1 MAKDKQASEAN
12 KAANLLLEELE
23 QERIREENKKAAA
36 LRKRE
41 KKKAKKLEKQLVTE
55 TKDGDE
61 DKDDSEINGV
71 RDEITEDEK
80 EKTPEGVI
88 EEEMSNLDLNRDSGI
103 DANSQGSAT
112 SNEKDEKSN
121 KKKKKN
127 KKNKEK
133 EKNEKNLEKNKE
145 QASLKA
151 NELEEKENSA
161 PPITEHKSSNSSNN
175 NNNGTSN
182 HTHTQN
188 DISRGESKEKSP
200 EETMERPDSRGVAGP
215 AERLSQPRVP
225 CIEQQDDKV
234 NHDGFIELPAR
245 KGRKGQNRSMVS
257 DNGDMKMSGVVS
269 GANRKAAGIV
279 GAPKAPQNTDAGWKE
294 VCFFL
299 ITNG

>member
-36 LRKRE
+36 QRKRE
-41 KKKAKKLEKQLVTE
+41 RKKQKKLEKQVVDE

-61 DKDDSEINGV
+61 EKDDSEINGA

-88 EEEMSNLDLNRDSGI
+88 EEEMNNLDLNRDSGI

-145 QASLKA
+145 QVSLKV
-151 NELEEKENSA
+151 NEQEEKENSA
-161 PPITEHKSSNSSNN
+161 PSMEHKSSNSSNN
-175 NNNGTSN
+175 NNGTSN
-182 HTHTQN
+182 HPTQN

-200 EETMERPDSRGVAGP
+200 EETVDRPDSRGVVGP
-215 AERLSQPRVP
+215 AERTSQPRVP
-225 CIEQQDDKV
+225 CIEQQDDKL
-234 NHDGFIELPAR
+234 NHDGFIELTAR

-269 GANRKAAGIV
+269 GANRKTAGIV

-294 VCFFL
+294 VGFFFF